1 MRPGEK
7 IFEELLSETEKS
19 QVLGKSGHDKIY
31 IAQTEDIN
39 EKKLEKDIQEL
50 KILADNLNREGIIR
64 KLKEIVPSYQPAE
77 FE

>member
-1 MRPGEK
+1 MR
-7 IFEELLSETEKS
+7 
-19 QVLGKSGHDKIY
+19 
-31 IAQTEDIN
+31 
-39 EKKLEKDIQEL
+39 KLEKDIQEL

>member
-7 IFEELLSETEKS
+7 IFEELLSETES

-39 EKKLEKDIQEL
+39 EKI
-50 KILADNLNREGIIR
+50 RERYTGIKNSCR
-64 KLKEIVPSYQPAE
+64 
-77 FE
+77 